1 MTGDIVEK
9 HQLAGFDER
18 ARGFNRI
25 VEVHRIDR
33 AYKAVLKYEAALI
46 AADGDESG
54 QAALHALIRRLH
66 AIGFTQLRSQ
76 RSFQGADYLGSREP
90 WIEHPDPPPP
100 RFAGLLARW
109 FGWLRRDRTDP

>member
-18 ARGFNRI
+18 ARGFNRV

-33 AYKAVLKYEAALI
+33 VYKAVLKYEAVLI

-54 QAALHALIRRLH
+54 QAALHRIHPASQPEKFSGRRLS
-66 AIGFTQLRSQ
+66 GQ
-76 RSFQGADYLGSREP
+76 
-90 WIEHPDPPPP
+90 P
-100 RFAGLLARW
+100 RAL
-109 FGWLRRDRTDP
+109 DRAS